1 MTIEWIF
8 YKFIGLFL
16 PQFKHFRYYS
26 GGYFSEKNGESII
39 VRYMGKEISCKTFGK
54 KNKGNTILNILCSG
68 PSLNN
73 IRGKDKLF
81 DSDSLCMNGSHN
93 ISFSE
98 HEVINYY
105 VISDIGFI
113 RRNWESFCSGV
124 KKSKYLLFD
133 HRVIREII
141 GIDPEVLAGKNI
153 YLFNLTTRPYRRRTD
168 PSTNKQCFSIDPEK
182 GLNPSRTVAYLSL
195 QIAVALGY
203 KDIRF
208 FGMDLGGNRRF
219 YADPVNEKSMIDQ
232 DYPFIEADF
241 RFASQYCRQ
250 HGIIVTNA
258 SPNSRLPDD
267 IFQKADPDVIL
278 ARV

>member
-1 MTIEWIF
+1 MTFDRFF
-8 YKFIGLFL
+8 YKFIGLFF
-16 PQFKHFRYYS
+16 PQLKHFRYYA
-26 GGYFSEKNGESII
+26 GGYCSQKDGQSII
-39 VRYMGKEISCKTFGK
+39 VKYKGKKISCKNFEQVK
-54 KNKGNTILNILCSG
+54 EENNILNIICSG

-73 IRGKDKLF
+73 IQGKDKLF

-93 ISFSE
+93 LSSSE
-98 HEVINYY
+98 HEFINYY
-105 VISDIGFI
+105 VISDVGFI
-113 RRNWESFCSGV
+113 RRNWVSFCSGV
-124 KKSKYLLFD
+124 KKSENLFFD
-133 HRVIREII
+133 HRVIKEII
-141 GIDPEVLAGKNI
+141 DIDPEVLSGKNI
-153 YLFNLTTRPYRRRTD
+153 YLFNLMTRPYRRKSEFSSKKQYFSTD
-168 PSTNKQCFSIDPEK
+168 PDL

-208 FGMDLGGNRRF
+208 FGMDLGGNQRF